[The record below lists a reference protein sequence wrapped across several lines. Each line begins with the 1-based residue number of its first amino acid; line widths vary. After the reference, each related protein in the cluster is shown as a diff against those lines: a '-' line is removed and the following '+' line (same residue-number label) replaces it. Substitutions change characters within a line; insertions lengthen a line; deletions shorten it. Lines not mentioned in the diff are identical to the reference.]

1 MKFVYWLL
9 QQIGCKLRR
18 RQQSKAQTPAA
29 SAVPEGWTAY
39 QWEVFNAC
47 KPVINLFQDDED
59 TEVEKGAYL
68 STMSDTT
75 ATPPTAAEFD
85 AAYKAAQPAAVK
97 ELMAMPNTNNIAK
110 VALAR
115 ELATQGY
122 VIDGAIMVWG
132 WDPFYVTTQRIAL
145 GYTWVPSY
153 LQPPVQ
159 VAPGLTFT
167 GEPAYDPAVMPI
179 GAIPVTLD
187 MAALL
192 AIFTPTEGTA
202 AAGQHAEQQKAAS
215 TPTPAATEEA
225 K

>member
-1 MKFVYWLL
+1 MKFVYWLF

-18 RQQSKAQTPAA
+18 RPSKPQLPVAEWQDVYDHPIHDHERAIWQA
-29 SAVPEGWTAY
+29 
-39 QWEVFNAC
+39 EVSRI
-47 KPVINLFQDDED
+47 KSMI
-59 TEVEKGAYL
+59 EKGASL

-132 WDPFYVTTQRIAL
+132 WDPSIVTQQRIAA

-159 VAPGLTFT
+159 VAPGLIYA
-167 GEPAYDPAVMPI
+167 GGVAYDPAIMPV

-192 AIFTPTEGTA
+192 SIFTPSG
-202 AAGQHAEQQKAAS
+202 AAGAALKAAS
-215 TPTPAATEEA
+215 AATEET